1 MQRLTSSPL
10 HMALICLFL
19 GGMVGCAGPAG
30 GQKIYQQGMDE
41 ANAGNLE
48 AAVGTLQKGVNSFP
62 GNMDMRLGLARLQF
76 ERGMIHHEREL
87 SLRRTGAALLET
99 DRRAEGTAANRAA
112 TQAHQ
117 QAVPLFTSCEEQ
129 IDEVVSSS
137 DDPKQIAWASSLG
150 MRVCLFFERYAD
162 AYEHI
167 SRAIHEGK
175 PAGKLLTK
183 WRNFQASIKE
193 KVAGHTDD
201 DDW

>member
-1 MQRLTSSPL
+1 MKRQIPSPL
-10 HMALICLFL
+10 YLPLMCLFL
-19 GGMVGCAGPAG
+19 AGTVGCTSPAG

-48 AAVGTLQKGVNSFP
+48 AAVGTLQKGVESFP

-87 SLRRTGAALLET
+87 NLRRTGAALLER

-112 TQAHQ
+112 SQAHQ
-117 QAVPLFTSCEEQ
+117 QAVPLFKSCEEQ
-129 IDEVVSSS
+129 IDVVVSSS

-150 MRVCLFFERYAD
+150 MRVCLFFERYAA

-175 PAGKLLTK
+175 PAGKLLTL